1 MDAAAAA
8 GERAARLLPGLGFP
22 AGTTVGGAIPVQ
34 SDAGTGERWFV
45 PAVRGDDLV
54 GFLDF
59 DGVVLRRSSFL
70 PSPTPAG
77 EWLDPAQIRATAE
90 RFSGQQAADDPVLT
104 HDGPPDHLAWRVPM
118 RSGVVFVAGSAAW
131 WARPRP
137 DDVTG

>member
-59 DGVVLRRSSFL
+59 DGAVLRRSSFL
-70 PSPTPAG
+70 PSPAPAG
-77 EWLDPAQIRATAE
+77 DWLDRAQIRARAE
-90 RFSGQQAADDPVLT
+90 RFSGRIVRRRFGRARATRGRAPTPASSTRALRGTV
-104 HDGPPDHLAWRVPM
+104 GP
-118 RSGVVFVAGSAAW
+118 
-131 WARPRP
+131 
-137 DDVTG
+137 